1 MKINRMEGYTM
12 SSLMKGTAIL
22 TIGLFLSKLLGLIY
36 IFPFYAIVGQENIG
50 LYQYAYIPYN
60 IMLSIAI
67 AGLPVAISKFVSKR
81 NALGDFDAG
90 RRLVKTGALLMI
102 VTGILSFI
110 IVNLLADPLA
120 HIVIK
125 DDEQRFTT
133 DQVAT
138 IIRWVSYAIL
148 VVPFMSLV
156 RGFMQ
161 GYGHFLPTSVSQ
173 LIEQIGRIVFLLVT
187 SFIIVRVMKGDPIM
201 AVNLSVFAAFIGAI
215 FGLLVMY
222 YYWKKLKPEIQGIQA
237 QGVQGEKLP
246 YSDMYREVFRYAVPV
261 VFVGLANSLFQLIDM
276 LTFNR
281 TMVSIGLASVTD
293 DYFTMINFLTH
304 KIVIIPVMLATGFSM
319 ALIPTITK
327 LFTQND
333 EANLRSAMDKT
344 YQVLLFI
351 TVPAAIGIS
360 LLAKELYHVLYSES
374 AMGAEVLAH
383 YAPVAILFALFSVT
397 AALLQGIDRQ
407 KWLILSLLIGLLV
420 KVVTNVPFIKWLE
433 ADGAILATALGY
445 AVTVIMNIIVISKTT
460 NYKSRVVQR
469 RILLISILTGVMA
482 LVVFGAKELLYMIAP
497 ADTKLLALL
506 YALVCAGL
514 GAAVYGLISFKLGLA
529 QKLLGD
535 KVTRIAAKLG
545 FK

>member
-1 MKINRMEGYTM
+1 MKLNRMEGYTM

-36 IFPFYAIVGQENIG
+36 IFPFYAIVGEENVG

-67 AGLPVAISKFVSKR
+67 GGLPVAVSKFVSKY
-81 NALGDFDAG
+81 NALGDYDAG
-90 RRLVKTGALLMI
+90 RRLVKTGALLMV
-102 VTGILSFI
+102 VTGIISFI
-110 IVNLLADPLA
+110 LINLLADPLA
-120 HIVIK
+120 HIVIA
-125 DDEQRFTT
+125 DDEQRYTI

-173 LIEQIGRIVFLLVT
+173 LVEQIGRIIFLLGT
-187 SFIIVRVMKGDPIM
+187 SYLIVSVFNGSPIT
-201 AVNLSVFAAFIGAI
+201 AVNLSVFAAFIGAL
-215 FGLLVMY
+215 FGLVVMY
-222 YYWKKLKPEIQGIQA
+222 YYWKKIKPEIVAIQS
-237 QGVQGEKLP
+237 QGVKGEKLP
-246 YSDMYREVFRYAVPV
+246 YSTMYKEIMSYAIPV
-261 VFVGLANSLFQLIDM
+261 VFVGLANSLFQFIDM

-281 TMVSIGLASVTD
+281 AMISIGLASVTD
-293 DYFTMINFLTH
+293 DYFSMINFLTH

-333 EANLRSAMDKT
+333 SVNLRAAMDKT

-351 TVPAAIGIS
+351 TVPASVGIS
-360 LLAKELYHVLYSES
+360 LLATELYFVLYSQSE
-374 AMGAEVLAH
+374 MGASVLAH

-407 KWLILSLLIGLLV
+407 KWLVLSLLIGLLV
-420 KVVTNVPFIKWLE
+420 KVLTNVPLIKEME

-445 AVTVIMNIIVISKTT
+445 IVTIAINIVVISKVT

-469 RILLISILTGVMA
+469 RILLICLLTGIMA
-482 LVVFGAKELLYMIAP
+482 AAVIATKALLYMIAP
-497 ADTKLLALL
+497 AETKLLALL
-506 YALVCAGL
+506 YALICAGV
-514 GAAVYGLISFKLGLA
+514 GVVVYGFISFKLGLG
-529 QKLLGD
+529 QKLLGE
-535 KVTRIAAKLG
+535 KVSRLAAKIG

>member
-1 MKINRMEGYTM
+1 M

-36 IFPFYAIVGQENIG
+36 IFPFYAIVGEENIG

-67 AGLPVAISKFVSKR
+67 AGLPVAVSKFVSKQ
-81 NALGDFDAG
+81 NALGDYDAG
-90 RRLVKTGALLMI
+90 RRLIKTGMLLMI
-102 VTGILSFI
+102 LTGIVAFV
-110 IVNLLADPLA
+110 IVNLLAEPLS

-125 DDEQRFTT
+125 DDEQRFTP
-133 DQVAT
+133 DQIAT

-173 LIEQIGRIVFLLVT
+173 LVEQIARIVFLLGA
-187 SFIIVRVMKGDPIM
+187 SFVIVKVLDGDPIM

-215 FGLLVMY
+215 FGLGVMY
-222 YYWKKLKPEIQGIQA
+222 YFWKRLKPEIQGIQA
-237 QGVQGEKLP
+237 RGVKGEKLP
-246 YSDMYREVFRYAVPV
+246 YGEMYREVFRYAIPV
-261 VFVGLANSLFQLIDM
+261 VFVGLANSLFQFIDM
-276 LTFNR
+276 LTFNP

-327 LFTQND
+327 YYTEQNSV
-333 EANLRSAMDKT
+333 ALTSALDKT

-351 TVPAAIGIS
+351 TVPASVGIS
-360 LLAKELYHVLYSES
+360 LLSNELYHLLYSKS
-374 AMGAEVLAH
+374 DMGAEVLAH

-407 KWLILSLLIGLLV
+407 KWLILSLLTGLLV
-420 KVVTNVPFIKWLE
+420 KTVLNIPLIRAIE
-433 ADGAILATALGY
+433 ADGAILATAIGY
-445 AVTVIMNIIVISKTT
+445 IVSVGMNIVVIKKTIHYQS
-460 NYKSRVVQR
+460 NKVMR
-469 RILLISILTGVMA
+469 RILLILILTGLMA
-482 LVVFGAKELLYMIAP
+482 AIVVLFRQALYAIAP
-497 ADTKLLALL
+497 ADSKMIALI
-506 YALVCAGL
+506 YSFICAGV
-514 GAAVYGLISFKLGLA
+514 GAAFYAFVSFKLGLA
-529 QKLLGD
+529 QKLLGE
-535 KVTRIAAKLG
+535 KVTRIAAKFG
-545 FK
+545 FR

>member
-1 MKINRMEGYTM
+1 MKLNRMEGYTM

-36 IFPFYAIVGQENIG
+36 IFPFYAIVGEENVG

-67 AGLPVAISKFVSKR
+67 GGLPVAVSKFVSKY
-81 NALGDFDAG
+81 NALGDYDAG
-90 RRLVKTGALLMI
+90 RRLVKTGALLMV
-102 VTGILSFI
+102 VTGIISFI
-110 IVNLLADPLA
+110 LINLLADPLA
-120 HIVIK
+120 HIVIA
-125 DDEQRFTT
+125 DDEQRFST

-138 IIRWVSYAIL
+138 IIRWVSFAIL

-173 LIEQIGRIVFLLVT
+173 LVEQIGRIIFLLGT
-187 SFIIVRVMKGDPIM
+187 SYLIVSVFNGSPIT
-201 AVNLSVFAAFIGAI
+201 AVNLSVFAAFIGAL
-215 FGLLVMY
+215 FGLVVMY
-222 YYWKKLKPEIQGIQA
+222 YYWKKIKPEIVAIQS
-237 QGVQGEKLP
+237 QGVKGEKLP
-246 YSDMYREVFRYAVPV
+246 YGTMYKEILSYAIPV

-281 TMVSIGLASVTD
+281 AMISIGLASVTD
-293 DYFTMINFLTH
+293 TYFSMINFLTH

-333 EANLRSAMDKT
+333 SVNLRAAMDKT

-351 TVPAAIGIS
+351 TVPASVGIS
-360 LLAKELYHVLYSES
+360 LLATELYFVLYSQSE
-374 AMGAEVLAH
+374 MGASVLAH

-407 KWLILSLLIGLLV
+407 KWLVLSLLLGLLV
-420 KVVTNVPFIKWLE
+420 KVLTNVPFIKAME

-445 AVTVIMNIIVISKTT
+445 IVTIVMNIVVISKVT

-469 RILLISILTGVMA
+469 RIILICILTALMA
-482 LVVFGAKELLYMIAP
+482 VAVIATKTVLYMIAP
-497 ADTKLLALL
+497 AETKLLALL
-506 YALVCAGL
+506 YALICAGV
-514 GAAVYGLISFKLGLA
+514 GAAVYGFISFKLGLG
-529 QKLLGD
+529 QKLLGE
-535 KVTRIAAKLG
+535 KVTRIAAKFG